1 MAQLATKLQ
10 QYLAENMN
18 VEACENDTNLLEEGL
33 VDSMGILELA
43 GFIEQEWSVEM
54 EATDMVMENFET
66 IDAMIA
72 FIQSKLESA

>member
-1 MAQLATKLQ
+1 MVQPATTLQ

-18 VEACENDTNLLEEGL
+18 VEACENDTNLLEEGI

-43 GFIEQEWSVEM
+43 GFIEQEWSVDM

-66 IDAMIA
+66 INAMVT
-72 FIQSKLESA
+72 FIKNKMEGA